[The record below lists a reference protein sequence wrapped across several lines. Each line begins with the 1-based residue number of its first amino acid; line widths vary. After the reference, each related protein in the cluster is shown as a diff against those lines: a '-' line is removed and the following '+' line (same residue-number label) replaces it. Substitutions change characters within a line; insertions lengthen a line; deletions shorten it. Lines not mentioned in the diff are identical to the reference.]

1 MKLSLFIAKRYLFSK
16 KKQNAINIISV
27 ISVVGVAIGTSALVI
42 ILSVF
47 NGIDLL
53 LQKSADSFTP
63 DLVISPLTGKFSHFD
78 DSLYQA
84 LRNNSSVAYYNQIVE
99 EKALVKYDD
108 KLSPVTIK
116 GVADDYA
123 RNTHFED
130 NIIQGTFQLKTGDT
144 YKSVVGY
151 GLAAEL
157 GIGLNF
163 LTPMVFYY
171 PDKNAGVS
179 ASALNTAY
187 LYPSAFFSSQ
197 QEIEGQYVLTDLEF
211 AQRLFGINDQISKIE
226 IKLKDSKLIPEVKK
240 ELSDF
245 TDTTYRL
252 EDKYELNKAFYA
264 MMKSEKL
271 AVFMIL
277 LFILLIASFNIIG
290 SISMLILDKKEDLG
304 TYKALGMTNQRIISV
319 FKTEGNLI
327 TMAGAVIGLVFGTL
341 ICLLQ
346 EKYGLIT
353 LGDGSYIITA
363 YPVKIVF
370 EDILLIV
377 LAVLSIGYTASYFPV
392 KYLVNKTC
400 QMKKGENMKKFFCV
414 LCGICPFLH
423 GICSGNRSKSGYR
436 DESR

>member
-1 MKLSLFIAKRYLFSK
+1 
-16 KKQNAINIISV
+16 
-27 ISVVGVAIGTSALVI
+27 
-42 ILSVF
+42 
-47 NGIDLL
+47 
-53 LQKSADSFTP
+53 
-63 DLVISPLTGKFSHFD
+63 
-78 DSLYQA
+78 
-84 LRNNSSVAYYNQIVE
+84 
-99 EKALVKYDD
+99 
-108 KLSPVTIK
+108 
-116 GVADDYA
+116 
-123 RNTHFED
+123 
-130 NIIQGTFQLKTGDT
+130 
-144 YKSVVGY
+144 
-151 GLAAEL
+151 
-157 GIGLNF
+157 
-163 LTPMVFYY
+163 MVFYY

-252 EDKYELNKAFYA
+252 EDKYELNKALYA

-392 KYLVNKTC
+392 KYLVNKLA
-400 QMKKGENMKKFFCV
+400 K
-414 LCGICPFLH
+414 
-423 GICSGNRSKSGYR
+423 
-436 DESR
+436 

>member
-1 MKLSLFIAKRYLFSK
+1 MKLSLFIAKRYLLSK

-392 KYLVNKTC
+392 KYLVNKLA
-400 QMKKGENMKKFFCV
+400 K
-414 LCGICPFLH
+414 
-423 GICSGNRSKSGYR
+423 
-436 DESR
+436 

>member
-27 ISVVGVAIGTSALVI
+27 ISVVGFAIGTSALVI

-123 RNTHFED
+123 SNTHFED

-252 EDKYELNKAFYA
+252 EDKYE
-264 MMKSEKL
+264 KL

-392 KYLVNKTC
+392 KYLVNKLA
-400 QMKKGENMKKFFCV
+400 K
-414 LCGICPFLH
+414 
-423 GICSGNRSKSGYR
+423 
-436 DESR
+436 

>member
-78 DSLYQA
+78 DSLYQV

-290 SISMLILDKKEDLG
+290 SISMLILDR
-304 TYKALGMTNQRIISV
+304 Y
-319 FKTEGNLI
+319 
-327 TMAGAVIGLVFGTL
+327 
-341 ICLLQ
+341 LQ
-346 EKYGLIT
+346 
-353 LGDGSYIITA
+353 S
-363 YPVKIVF
+363 
-370 EDILLIV
+370 
-377 LAVLSIGYTASYFPV
+377 
-392 KYLVNKTC
+392 
-400 QMKKGENMKKFFCV
+400 
-414 LCGICPFLH
+414 
-423 GICSGNRSKSGYR
+423 SGNDKSKNHFRIQNRRKSYHNGRRSHWTRLWDAHLSVTGKIWIDHTRRRELYHHGLSGQNCFRRYFTHR
-436 DESR
+436 ACRLIDRLYSLLFPGKISGE

>member
-78 DSLYQA
+78 DSLYQV

-197 QEIEGQYVLTDLEF
+197 QEIEGQYVLTDLEKKF
-211 AQRLFGINDQISKIE
+211 ISYFDECLSAKTPKQFKVLSKKMCEFLSKNGYSVDVELYTSPKKAMPVAMELDMCLPKGTIGI
-226 IKLKDSKLIPEVKK
+226 
-240 ELSDF
+240 
-245 TDTTYRL
+245 
-252 EDKYELNKAFYA
+252 
-264 MMKSEKL
+264 
-271 AVFMIL
+271 
-277 LFILLIASFNIIG
+277 
-290 SISMLILDKKEDLG
+290 
-304 TYKALGMTNQRIISV
+304 
-319 FKTEGNLI
+319 
-327 TMAGAVIGLVFGTL
+327 GAVLFDFVIGV
-341 ICLLQ
+341 
-346 EKYGLIT
+346 EN
-353 LGDGSYIITA
+353 
-363 YPVKIVF
+363 
-370 EDILLIV
+370 
-377 LAVLSIGYTASYFPV
+377 
-392 KYLVNKTC
+392 YLK
-400 QMKKGENMKKFFCV
+400 EN
-414 LCGICPFLH
+414 
-423 GICSGNRSKSGYR
+423 N
-436 DESR
+436 

>member
-78 DSLYQA
+78 DSLYQV

-277 LFILLIASFNIIG
+277 LFILLIPYSKPKEILSQWPAQSLDSSLGRSSVCYRKNMDCSHSATG
-290 SISMLILDKKEDLG
+290 AISSRPI
-304 TYKALGMTNQRIISV
+304 
-319 FKTEGNLI
+319 
-327 TMAGAVIGLVFGTL
+327 
-341 ICLLQ
+341 
-346 EKYGLIT
+346 
-353 LGDGSYIITA
+353 
-363 YPVKIVF
+363 
-370 EDILLIV
+370 
-377 LAVLSIGYTASYFPV
+377 
-392 KYLVNKTC
+392 
-400 QMKKGENMKKFFCV
+400 
-414 LCGICPFLH
+414 
-423 GICSGNRSKSGYR
+423 RSKLFSKIFYSSCLPSYR
-436 DESR
+436 SAIQPPISR